1 VRAPGPRLT
10 SRPTLADAQAARERL
25 AGKAIRTPLVR
36 LEVDGDIHL
45 KLENLQ
51 PIGSF
56 KLRGAANAIGSA
68 SREQLA
74 HGVWTASAGNMAQG
88 VAWCARSLGIPCR
101 VVVPETAPQAKLA
114 AIERLGGEVVLV
126 SPDAWMEVFRTR
138 RHAGMEGLF
147 VHAFSDP
154 DVMAGNGTIGLE
166 LLEDLPDLDAV
177 VIPYGGGGLS
187 CGIAA
192 VLRAL
197 KPDCRVYACEVETAA
212 PLAASLEA
220 GEPVRVEWTRTFVD
234 GIGSPEVFPEMFEL
248 ARELLDGSL
257 VVTVEEVI
265 AAVRLLAE
273 RAHVIAEGAGA
284 VSVAAALSG
293 RAGSG
298 KIACIVSGGNI
309 DAAVLAAIL
318 RGDPPR

>member
-1 VRAPGPRLT
+1 LT

-36 LEVDGDIHL
+36 LEADGDIHL

-56 KLRGAANAIGSA
+56 KLRGAANAIA
-68 SREQLA
+68 LAPQEQLA

-88 VAWCARSLGIPCR
+88 VAWCARSLGIACR
-101 VVVPETAPQAKLA
+101 VVVPETAPQAKLT
-114 AIERLGGEVVLV
+114 AIERLGAEVVLV
-126 SPDAWMEVFRTR
+126 SPDEWMEVFRTR
-138 RHAGMEGLF
+138 KHGGMEGLF

-166 LLEDLPDLDAV
+166 LVEDLPDLDAV
-177 VIPYGGGGLS
+177 LIPYGGGGLS

-197 KPDCRVYACEVETAA
+197 EPDCRVYACEVETAA

-220 GEPVRVEWTRTFVD
+220 GEPVRVEWTKTFVD

-257 VVTVEEVI
+257 VVSVEEVT

-284 VSVAAALSG
+284 APVAAALSG
-293 RAGSG
+293 QAGSG
-298 KIACIVSGGNI
+298 RIACIVSGGNI
-309 DAAVLAAIL
+309 DATVLAAIL
-318 RGDPPR
+318 RGDPLR